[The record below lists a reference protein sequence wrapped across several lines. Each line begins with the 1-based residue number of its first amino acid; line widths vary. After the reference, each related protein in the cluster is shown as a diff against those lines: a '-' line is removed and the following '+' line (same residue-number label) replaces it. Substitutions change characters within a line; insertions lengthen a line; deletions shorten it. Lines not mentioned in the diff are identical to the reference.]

1 MPLDP
6 ARAMGAYLRAQVY
19 RDHASGPPPAV
30 TPEGPSDRPEPADR
44 SPSAA
49 EPDAP
54 AAAPPERAL
63 RAVPRPPGRLARLL
77 LFLRQGSAVAPD
89 TRRP

>member
-6 ARAMGAYLRAQVY
+6 ARAMGAYLRAHAY
-19 RDHASGPPPAV
+19 RDHASGPPPAAV
-30 TPEGPSDRPEPADR
+30 IEEEPSGLPEG

-49 EPDAP
+49 EPGTP
-54 AAAPPERAL
+54 PAAPPERAL
-63 RAVPRPPGRLARLL
+63 RATARPPGRLTRLL
-77 LFLRQGSAVAPD
+77 LFLRQGPAAAPD